1 MGRTVMPYSLT
12 MTDHQTLTDRDREL
26 LDFTARA
33 PRAAGA
39 KEEAIRAEL
48 GMNPVRYYRR
58 LNILLD
64 YAPAMQEY
72 PLLIKRLRRVRNRRA
87 VTSSGATED

>member
-1 MGRTVMPYSLT
+1 MPYSLT
-12 MTDHQTLTDRDREL
+12 MTGNQSLTDRDREL
-26 LDFTARA
+26 LDFTQRA

-39 KEEAIRAEL
+39 KEEAIRKEL
-48 GMNPVRYYRR
+48 GMSPVRYYRR

-72 PLLIKRLRRVRNRRA
+72 PLLVKRLRRVRNRRA
-87 VTSSGATED
+87 VTSSDDAEY

>member
-1 MGRTVMPYSLT
+1 MPYSLT
-12 MTDHQTLTDRDREL
+12 MTGNQSLTDRDREL

-39 KEEAIRAEL
+39 KEEAIRNEL
-48 GMNPVRYYRR
+48 GISPVGYYRR

-64 YAPAMQEY
+64 YGPAMQEY

-87 VTSSGATED
+87 VTSSSDMKY

>member
-1 MGRTVMPYSLT
+1 MPYSLT
-12 MTDHQTLTDRDREL
+12 MTDHQTLTDGGLSDCDREL
-26 LDFTARA
+26 LDFTEHA
-33 PRAAGA
+33 PRGAGA
-39 KEEAIRAEL
+39 KEEAIRTQL
-48 GMNPVRYYRR
+48 GMTPVRYYRR

-87 VTSSGATED
+87 VTSSDTSEY

>member
-1 MGRTVMPYSLT
+1 
-12 MTDHQTLTDRDREL
+12 MTGNQSLTDRDREL
-26 LDFTARA
+26 LDFTQRA

-39 KEEAIRAEL
+39 KEEAIRKEL
-48 GMNPVRYYRR
+48 GMSPVRYYRR

-72 PLLIKRLRRVRNRRA
+72 PLLVKRLRRVRNRRA
-87 VTSSGATED
+87 VTSSDDAEY